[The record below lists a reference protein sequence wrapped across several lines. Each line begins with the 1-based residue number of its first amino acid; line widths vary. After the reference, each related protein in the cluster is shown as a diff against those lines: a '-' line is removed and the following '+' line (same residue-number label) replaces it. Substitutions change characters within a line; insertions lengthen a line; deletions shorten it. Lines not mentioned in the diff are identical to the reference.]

1 MRGEEELI
9 GSLWEKSFPFFFFF
23 FLSFPFLSRKFL
35 EPTPALYPGDG
46 GVKKEGLGL
55 LPPPCK
61 QAKDNKGD
69 A

>member
-9 GSLWEKSFPFFFFF
+9 GSLWEK
-23 FLSFPFLSRKFL
+23 SFPFLSRKFL

-55 LPPPCK
+55 LLPSCK